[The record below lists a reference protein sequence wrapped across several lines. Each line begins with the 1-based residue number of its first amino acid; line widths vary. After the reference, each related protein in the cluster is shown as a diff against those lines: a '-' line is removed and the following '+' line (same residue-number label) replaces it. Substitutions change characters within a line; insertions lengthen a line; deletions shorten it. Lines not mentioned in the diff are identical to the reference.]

1 MADDQP
7 RLGAGLLLGV
17 ALVYL
22 LAEVLSSA
30 AALGATTEIS
40 VTIATVAQAL
50 PALVGATVIAG
61 AAAGLWLT
69 TRSARASQS
78 SLAGR
83 FPLASRFSLAGR
95 FPLAGRGR
103 LLAGGLAGA
112 AIGLVVGGGILLTFG
127 ASGGVGVLAATLL
140 VAAVLGGLTAALP
153 PPVLASGLAAI
164 VGCLVVAI
172 LLSMFQNPLA
182 TMLGGGTDAS
192 NRFNG
197 AILLGIVESVIQGIV
212 AAVVATRYLRTRD
225 GGRAWPWYL
234 LAGAAYGLVGL
245 ATLAISR
252 IGGFGLYRQVSGFS
266 GDDAAYL
273 NLLLQSSLRGALV
286 AGFVGGI
293 GAVIVVGRGMSRT
306 SDAAS

>member
-1 MADDQP
+1 MERTSKVADDQP
-7 RLGAGLLLGV
+7 RLGAGLLLGI

-30 AALGATTEIS
+30 AALGATNEIS
-40 VTIATVAQAL
+40 VTLATVAQAL

-61 AAAGLWLT
+61 AAAGLWLP
-69 TRSARASQS
+69 TRS
-78 SLAGR
+78 SLADR
-83 FPLASRFSLAGR
+83 RR
-95 FPLAGRGR
+95 PLAG
-103 LLAGGLAGA
+103 AVAGA

-127 ASGGVGVLAATLL
+127 ASGGVGVLAGTLL
-140 VAAVLGGLTAALP
+140 VAAVLGGLAAALP
-153 PPVLASGLAAI
+153 PPVLAAGLAGI
-164 VGCLVVAI
+164 VGCLLVAI
-172 LLSMFQNPLA
+172 LISIFQNPLA
-182 TMLGGGTDAS
+182 TVLGGGTGAS

-212 AAVVATRYLRTRD
+212 AAVVATRYLRARD

-234 LAGAAYGLVGL
+234 LAGAAYGIAGL

-252 IGGFGLYRQVSGFS
+252 IGGLGLYRQVSGFS
-266 GDDAAYL
+266 ADDAAYL

-293 GAVIVVGRGMSRT
+293 GAVIVVGRSMSRT
-306 SDAAS
+306 ASS

>member
-1 MADDQP
+1 MERTSQVADDQP

-22 LAEVLSSA
+22 LAEVLASA
-30 AALGATTEIS
+30 AALGANTEIS
-40 VTIATVAQAL
+40 VTLATVAQAL

-61 AAAGLWLT
+61 AAAGLWLP
-69 TRSARASQS
+69 TRS
-78 SLAGR
+78 
-83 FPLASRFSLAGR
+83 PLADRR
-95 FPLAGRGR
+95 R
-103 LLAGGLAGA
+103 LLAGGVAGA

-140 VAAVLGGLTAALP
+140 VAAVLGGLAAALP

-164 VGCLVVAI
+164 VGCLAVAI
-172 LLSMFQNPLA
+172 LISIFQNPLA
-182 TMLGGGTDAS
+182 TVLGGGTSAS
-192 NRFNG
+192 NRFSG

-212 AAVVATRYLRTRD
+212 AAVVATRYLRARD
-225 GGRAWPWYL
+225 GGRPWPWYL
-234 LAGAAYGLVGL
+234 LAGAAYGVVGL

-266 GDDAAYL
+266 ADDAAYL

-293 GAVIVVGRGMSRT
+293 GAVIVVGRSMSRT
-306 SDAAS
+306 PDAAS